1 MKNLIQKSVAICL
14 LTTICSC
21 FLVGCGTENFE
32 PFYWGDL
39 QLGDKIPE
47 VTENYGEI
55 LENTGTC
62 LKFKVD
68 YELFQPYSYISQ
80 CKQMGYIYGHEY
92 SISGYGPRVI
102 FQAFNKDGFEI
113 TIWDNTGILTA
124 YYTIEVTPYKHMRE
138 FDWNNWGMSEC
149 LPQPASN
156 IGVSCRCSKC
166 YGTLY
171 VANISRQQFDN
182 YVQACA
188 DTGFDSQYESWTPGE
203 FDKYQSSDEDGNR
216 VTLQYYDG
224 DVMSIEFYE
233 KPEPT
238 PTPEPTA
245 TPSETPAESIQ
256 NDITGSYEL
265 TCIIAEGEE
274 VSADLLPEI
283 SFTLAEDGTGTYEN
297 SDSEIQITWSQDG
310 ETVILIA
317 DDEGPEDPAILTI
330 DGNVLIATDDT
341 LEMVFQKK

>member
-14 LTTICSC
+14 LITICSC

-32 PFYWGDL
+32 PFYWGDF

-55 LENTGTC
+55 LENTGVR

-68 YELFQPYSYISQ
+68 YELFDPYSYISECQ
-80 CKQMGYIYGHEY
+80 QMGYTYGHEY
-92 SISGYGPRVI
+92 SIPGYGPRVI
-102 FQAFNKDGFEI
+102 FQAFNKDGYEV
-113 TIWDNTGILTA
+113 TIRDESSFLGS
-124 YYTIEVTPYKHMRE
+124 YYTIEVGLSKYFRE
-138 FDWNNWGMSEC
+138 FDWSNMGMAEF

-156 IGVSCRCSKC
+156 YGVFCRCYYC

-188 DTGFDSQYESWTPGE
+188 DAGFDSRYERWVAGESDQYMS
-203 FDKYQSSDEDGNR
+203 YDEDGNFLS
-216 VTLQYYDG
+216 LQYYDG
-224 DVMSIEFYE
+224 DMMSIELYE

-283 SFTLAEDGTGTYEN
+283 SFTLAEDGTGTYDN
-297 SDSEIQITWSQDG
+297 SDFEIQITWSQDG